1 MDDTNF
7 CPELWRKQIFN
18 RYKGG
23 TREGTKRGPSVEDE
37 RNERNERNERSERSE
52 RNERIERIERGERI
66 ERNEGVGRNEGVEKL
81 ATDNL
86 LIYEVRDLGFISSLL
101 YP

>member
-1 MDDTNF
+1 M
-7 CPELWRKQIFN
+7 EKE
-18 RYKGG
+18 
-23 TREGTKRGPSVEDE
+23 RETE
-37 RNERNERNERSERSE
+37 RWN
-52 RNERIERIERGERI
+52 ERIERGERI